1 MVEVGRCAILT
12 DKHGRAMT
20 FTARKTFAAITATLM
35 AAPALAAGRSSVN
48 WNDGLEDSGAE
59 GGSGILLFLF
69 IPFAYWF
76 CKTPIGEDLCQEF
89 GYPLILFVLF
99 LAFCLVFGGIMALFS

>member
-1 MVEVGRCAILT
+1 
-12 DKHGRAMT
+12 MT
-20 FTARKTFAAITATLM
+20 FTTRNTIAAIAATLM
-35 AAPALAAGRSSVN
+35 AAPALAGRSSVN
-48 WNDGLEDSGAE
+48 WGDGLEDSGAE

-69 IPFAYWF
+69 IPFAFWF

-99 LAFCLVFGGIMALFS
+99 LAFCLVFGGIIALFS